1 MQRLLS
7 AALWLWLLASSS
19 DMDALDSLSDEQK
32 ETLLNYQTITGTDDL
47 LVAVTALENHGWELE
62 TTIQTFFHPE
72 QAGNDMP
79 ISAQD
84 RHDDDIEQSTDA
96 SPVVVP
102 LLPTASSIATAPD
115 MPQRLRGN
123 IQRPEPTLVALFTT
137 PLQWG
142 FKFIW
147 SILTFTRKII
157 HVGLLPFLGLG
168 PRSRRRAGST
178 PAGLRN
184 SALAGRSTA
193 ESAAVRFKEDF
204 AMQYGLKS
212 PQFYSG
218 TYTQALNFAKREI
231 RYVLAVLQSDEH
243 DDTAVFCRETLASE
257 TFINFVSERNL
268 VVWGGNIQEAEA
280 FKVGTVL
287 GVTAYPFMALIAPQ
301 GSRMAAVHRF
311 EGLMS
316 TDRIISKLTRLFNR
330 FDVLLAGARA
340 DRASHEAAR
349 NIRQQQD
356 AAYQSS
362 LLADQ
367 EKARKA
373 LEEQERERQEQL
385 KQEQERLEV
394 VSKIERRKQYKLELA
409 ARMPLEPAVGEPNTT
424 RLSIRLPSGERI
436 IRRFKADDVVQ
447 LLWDFI
453 ETHDLQPLDLATE
466 FVIVSPYPRRVYR
479 DMTMTL
485 QEAGMLPSASV
496 VVEEKIDDGI

>member
-1 MQRLLS
+1 
-7 AALWLWLLASSS
+7 
-19 DMDALDSLSDEQK
+19 
-32 ETLLNYQTITGTDDL
+32 
-47 LVAVTALENHGWELE
+47 
-62 TTIQTFFHPE
+62 
-72 QAGNDMP
+72 MP

-147 SILTFTRKII
+147 SILTFTL
-157 HVGLLPFLGLG
+157 GLLPFLGLG

-280 FKVGTVL
+280 FK
-287 GVTAYPFMALIAPQ
+287 APQ

-367 EKARKA
+367 EK
-373 LEEQERERQEQL
+373 
-385 KQEQERLEV
+385 
-394 VSKIERRKQYKLELA
+394 RRKQYKLELA